1 MADSSRAKTRK
12 VRQSAGNLGQKK
24 LKPDAPKQERAKQ
37 FKLLAPDEICRVFDA
52 FQAADPSPKSELVAP
67 NAYTFLV
74 AVILSA
80 QATDKSVNKATEP
93 LFKAADTPEKMLALG
108 VERLEDYIKSIGLY
122 HAKARHVM
130 EMSRQLVEQFGSAV
144 PDTREKLESLSGV
157 GRKTANVV
165 LNVIYGQKTM
175 PVDTHILRI
184 APRIGLAAGKTP
196 EKVEQELVACIPDK
210 YMNHAHHWLILHGR
224 YVCTARSPK
233 CEECCIQAV
242 CARNGV

>member
-1 MADSSRAKTRK
+1 MAESSRVKNSK
-12 VRQSAGNLGQKK
+12 VQQSSGSPGQKK
-24 LKPDAPKQERAKQ
+24 LKLDEPVSVK
-37 FKLLAPDEICRVFDA
+37 FKMLSPAEICRVFDA

-74 AVILSA
+74 SVILSA

-93 LFKAADTPEKMLALG
+93 LFKVVDTPEKMLALG
-108 VERLEDYIKSIGLY
+108 VEKLEDYIKSIGLY

-130 EMSRQLVEQFGSAV
+130 EMSRQLVENFGSAV

-184 APRIGLAAGKTP
+184 APRIGLAARRTP
-196 EKVEQELVACIPDK
+196 EKVEEELLKCIPDK

-233 CEECCIQAV
+233 CGECCIQAV
-242 CARNGV
+242 CARNNL

>member
-1 MADSSRAKTRK
+1 MAESSRVKNRK
-12 VRQSAGNLGQKK
+12 VQRSSGSPGQKK
-24 LKPDAPKQERAKQ
+24 LKLEEPVAV
-37 FKLLAPDEICRVFDA
+37 KLKMLGPAEICRVFDA

-74 AVILSA
+74 SVILSA

-93 LFKAADTPEKMLALG
+93 LFKVVDTPEKMLALG
-108 VERLEDYIKSIGLY
+108 VEKLEDYIKSIGLY

-130 EMSRQLVEQFGSAV
+130 EMSRQLVENFSSAV

-196 EKVEQELVACIPDK
+196 EKVEEELLKCIPDK

-233 CEECCIQAV
+233 CEECCIRTV
-242 CARNGV
+242 CAHNNL